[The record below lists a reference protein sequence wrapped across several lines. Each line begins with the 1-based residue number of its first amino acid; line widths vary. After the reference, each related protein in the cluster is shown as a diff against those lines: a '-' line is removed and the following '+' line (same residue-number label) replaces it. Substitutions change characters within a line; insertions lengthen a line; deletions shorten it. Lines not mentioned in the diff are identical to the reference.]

1 MNIAL
6 QKQIKKN
13 KWNFYD
19 RHSNFINRSD
29 FNANNKLGIFKMKL
43 KEKIKQLDKLSE
55 ETKPNI
61 YKFLV
66 DRGIDD
72 EIAGDVQEMVSLA
85 WYSYVSEARETTEGI
100 FDDLEEKMDE
110 TLEKFKESFLDIDN
124 IWK

>member
-1 MNIAL
+1 
-6 QKQIKKN
+6 
-13 KWNFYD
+13 
-19 RHSNFINRSD
+19 
-29 FNANNKLGIFKMKL
+29 MKL